1 MGQFSIYLSVWHLG
15 AWLAE
20 GNYILEN
27 NVAYVQ
33 TPWKN
38 ILQRVGFF
46 KRLSGV
52 GRQLVTRDNPDN
64 RKGDPSQPCHSGIC
78 VTLECYLRTWD
89 PGQKIKV
96 AITLSGKTVLPE
108 KLTSFDTILS
118 LNGAADRSHSVHSS
132 LTQVSPHSW
141 LHQEK
146 TIHRRGCVFAP
157 WCLALRSPINPGYF
171 GNILPHYFLTT
182 PT

>member
-1 MGQFSIYLSVWHLG
+1 M
-15 AWLAE
+15 
-20 GNYILEN
+20 
-27 NVAYVQ
+27 AYVQ

-38 ILQRVGFF
+38 ILQRVGF
-46 KRLSGV
+46 KRLSGM

-64 RKGDPSQPCHSGIC
+64 RKGDPSQPCHSCIC
-78 VTLECYLRTWD
+78 VTLECCLRTWD

-108 KLTSFDTILS
+108 KLTSFVTILS

-146 TIHRRGCVFAP
+146 TIHRRGCVFLHP
-157 WCLALRSPINPGYF
+157 GVWRCVPLSTLVILETFSPITF
-171 GNILPHYFLTT
+171 
-182 PT
+182 